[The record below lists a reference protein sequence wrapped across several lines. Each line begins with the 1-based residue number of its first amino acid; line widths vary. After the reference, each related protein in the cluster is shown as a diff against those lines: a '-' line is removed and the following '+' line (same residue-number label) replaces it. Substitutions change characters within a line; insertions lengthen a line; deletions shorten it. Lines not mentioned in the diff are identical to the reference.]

1 MSIVQACTS
10 KPFQPLPITPFKNC
24 IHIFRYLSQQCPI
37 SQYQKPILELPGN
50 LAIALL
56 DICLKEV
63 KSGSQR
69 IMYTVMFMEALFTI
83 GKIWK

>member
-1 MSIVQACTS
+1 MPIVRACTS
-10 KPFQPLPITPFKNC
+10 KPFQPLPITPFKSC
-24 IHIFRYLSQQCPI
+24 FHIFRYLSQQCPI
-37 SQYQKPILELPGN
+37 SQYQNPILEFLGN

-69 IMYTVMFMEALFTI
+69 IMYTVMFMEALFMM
-83 GKIWK
+83 GKIRK